1 MRSNRRA
8 MLSKNTRSDR
18 ELRAAAATT
27 PEPCWRAFLTAQQ
40 RSGVAMAKVTIRYW
54 AGAQAAAGT
63 ATEQGEGE
71 TVADVVAAASVRHE
85 ALVPVFALAAL
96 LMDGHRVDREVA
108 LTDGAT
114 LEVLPP
120 FAGG

>member
-1 MRSNRRA
+1 
-8 MLSKNTRSDR
+8 
-18 ELRAAAATT
+18 
-27 PEPCWRAFLTAQQ
+27 
-40 RSGVAMAKVTIRYW
+40 MAKVTIRYW

-63 ATEQGEGE
+63 ATEQGDGE

>member
-1 MRSNRRA
+1 
-8 MLSKNTRSDR
+8 
-18 ELRAAAATT
+18 
-27 PEPCWRAFLTAQQ
+27 
-40 RSGVAMAKVTIRYW
+40 MAKVTIRYW
-54 AGAQAAAGT
+54 AGAQAAAGI

-71 TVADVVAAASVRHE
+71 TVDDVVAAASSRHE
-85 ALVPVFALAAL
+85 ALVPVFTLAAM
-96 LMDGHRVDREVA
+96 LMDGRRVDRDTT